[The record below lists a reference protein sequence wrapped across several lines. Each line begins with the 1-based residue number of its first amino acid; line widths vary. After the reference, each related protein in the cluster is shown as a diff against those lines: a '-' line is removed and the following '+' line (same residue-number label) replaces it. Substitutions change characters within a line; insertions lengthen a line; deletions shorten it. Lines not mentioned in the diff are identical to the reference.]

1 MSFIKKIEKVQNEES
16 YYNILVGSYQYP
28 IEIIDKTKTIVIFFD
43 DLSKITSNMNSIKA
57 LYEIRK
63 KFQKKIIKIFFKN
76 WGNDFFQNNYFKVD
90 ILVTPLKKE
99 LYFYVRMDMS
109 KWNRQISIYEYINI
123 FRKNNYSAEK
133 KVKDIT
139 ILNLEELVKK
149 NTAFLKLKLTYKL
162 DIKEKIINE
171 IQDCIKHMKI
181 NFLKIEEEKE
191 KEKVIKYYYKLDKK
205 IKTGIKQ
212 YIVYFNEYIEKTKG
226 MIINFEVENYEKGL
240 ILKLNKNQDIERI
253 GEYFE
258 EYMNFLK
265 YEKIEDIQPL
275 YEINKNEY
283 EKNKDKI
290 LLQNEIR
297 ELQYKYQT
305 AQLLLETEKKHSFDY
320 KCMIDKMLNQ
330 NNINFHNQLP
340 YSSNIA
346 LTLNN
351 TSTNINTNTIGISQ
365 QIETLQEDIEK
376 IKEFFKELEM
386 KEKEEELDEID
397 DEILEVSNAED
408 LKSKKKMF
416 NKFKRIV
423 NQINDENSTLNETI
437 KAAKKGKECLEK
449 IKPYIPTILT
459 TISNLGEYFK

>member
-43 DLSKITSNMNSIKA
+43 DLSKITSNMSSIKA

-181 NFLKIEEEKE
+181 NFLKIEEE

>member
-1 MSFIKKIEKVQNEES
+1 
-16 YYNILVGSYQYP
+16 
-28 IEIIDKTKTIVIFFD
+28 
-43 DLSKITSNMNSIKA
+43 
-57 LYEIRK
+57 
-63 KFQKKIIKIFFKN
+63 
-76 WGNDFFQNNYFKVD
+76 
-90 ILVTPLKKE
+90 
-99 LYFYVRMDMS
+99 
-109 KWNRQISIYEYINI
+109 
-123 FRKNNYSAEK
+123 
-133 KVKDIT
+133 
-139 ILNLEELVKK
+139 
-149 NTAFLKLKLTYKL
+149 
-162 DIKEKIINE
+162 
-171 IQDCIKHMKI
+171 
-181 NFLKIEEEKE
+181 
-191 KEKVIKYYYKLDKK
+191 
-205 IKTGIKQ
+205 
-212 YIVYFNEYIEKTKG
+212 
-226 MIINFEVENYEKGL
+226 
-240 ILKLNKNQDIERI
+240 
-253 GEYFE
+253 
-258 EYMNFLK
+258 MNFLK

>member
-1 MSFIKKIEKVQNEES
+1 MEVLNFNGKKILCSSKSSQTILSEGILFVSTNKKYIIPKNEYKKEFKNFINLNIKFIQNFMKE
-16 YYNILVGSYQYP
+16 NNL
-28 IEIIDKTKTIVIFFD
+28 
-43 DLSKITSNMNSIKA
+43 
-57 LYEIRK
+57 
-63 KFQKKIIKIFFKN
+63 IKIRLFNPIIENTLFFTRQIDYTNEMITLSITINYPNWNKSFSVKEFKEYMKN
-76 WGNDFFQNNYFKVD
+76 VN
-90 ILVTPLKKE
+90 
-99 LYFYVRMDMS
+99 FYVS
-109 KWNRQISIYEYINI
+109 LHSIYINI
-123 FRKNNYSAEK
+123 PPSLIDSTLTLNNLQEK
-133 KVKDIT
+133 QLEKINNK
-139 ILNLEELVKK
+139 LQELEE
-149 NTAFLKLKLTYKL
+149 ASFPEIKLEFKVH
-162 DIKEKIINE
+162 EK
-171 IQDCIKHMKI
+171 
-181 NFLKIEEEKE
+181 F
-191 KEKVIKYYYKLDKK
+191 
-205 IKTGIKQ
+205 KTGIKQ
-212 YIVYFNEYIEKTKG
+212 YIIYFNEYVEKTKG
-226 MIINFEVENYEKGL
+226 ITINFEVENYSEGL
-240 ILKLNKNQDIERI
+240 VLKLNKNQDIERI

-351 TSTNINTNTIGISQ
+351 TNTNSNINTINISQ
-365 QIETLQEDIEK
+365 QIENLQKDIEK
-376 IKEFFKELEM
+376 IKDFFKELEI
-386 KEKEEELDEID
+386 KDKEEELNEID
-397 DEILEVSNAED
+397 DEILEVSNPED

-437 KAAKKGKECLEK
+437 KAAKKGKEYLEK